1 MEQPKLSLSL
11 ILPIGLMLF
20 SFFFGA
26 GNLIFPPVL
35 GQQAGDNLL
44 MATLGFCFSG
54 VGFPLLGILAMAIN
68 RFDNPDMMAEP
79 VSPMYGRIVTI
90 LCALTIGPLFAIP
103 RTAAVSFDTGIMALL
118 PASIHDVGLAIYSAI
133 FFAITYYCAINPSQI
148 VDRIGKVMAPMLI
161 TCLAALVGCAIF
173 SPMGSAQAAQDAYVN
188 IPFFK
193 GFLEGYNTMD
203 LLCSLLF
210 GAATISAIELT
221 GVKDQKQ
228 LTKLCIYAGIVAA
241 VCLAV
246 VYGSL
251 AYAGAT
257 SVSVTGMV
265 ASGGQLLNKITV
277 HYFGNFGKIVLA
289 LIIFF
294 ACITTSIGLSTAI
307 PDYFAKLSQGKYTYQ
322 QFVAAICL
330 FSFAV
335 SNIGL
340 SNIITFS
347 IPVLCM
353 MYPITIALVI
363 LNVGKDIF
371 KRDKRI
377 FRACLIL
384 TTIFAIFD
392 GLRAAGIDTGAANTF
407 LASIVP
413 LYDIGFGWIT
423 PCFGGILLGFVWKAC
438 SPKEAE

>member
-1 MEQPKLSLSL
+1 
-11 ILPIGLMLF
+11 
-20 SFFFGA
+20 
-26 GNLIFPPVL
+26 
-35 GQQAGDNLL
+35 
-44 MATLGFCFSG
+44 
-54 VGFPLLGILAMAIN
+54 
-68 RFDNPDMMAEP
+68 
-79 VSPMYGRIVTI
+79 
-90 LCALTIGPLFAIP
+90 
-103 RTAAVSFDTGIMALL
+103 
-118 PASIHDVGLAIYSAI
+118 
-133 FFAITYYCAINPSQI
+133 
-148 VDRIGKVMAPMLI
+148 
-161 TCLAALVGCAIF
+161 
-173 SPMGSAQAAQDAYVN
+173 
-188 IPFFK
+188 
-193 GFLEGYNTMD
+193 MD

-210 GAATISAIELT
+210 GAATINAIELT

-228 LTKLCIYAGIVAA
+228 LTKLCIYAGIIAA
-241 VCLAV
+241 ICLAA

-307 PDYFAKLSQGKYTYQ
+307 PDYFTKLAKGKITYQ
-322 QFVAAICL
+322 RFVAAICL

-353 MYPITIALVI
+353 LYPITIALVI

-371 KRDKRI
+371 KRDKHI

>member
-11 ILPIGLMLF
+11 VIPIGLMLF

-35 GQQAGDNLL
+35 GQEAGDNLL

-90 LCALTIGPLFAIP
+90 LCALTIGPFFAIP

-118 PASIHDVGLAIYSAI
+118 PASMHDMGLAVYSAI

-148 VDRIGKVMAPMLI
+148 IDRIGKVMAPMLI
-161 TCLAALVGCAIF
+161 ICLSLLVGCAVF
-173 SPMGSAQAAQDAYVN
+173 NPMGSAQAAQNAYVD

-307 PDYFAKLSQGKYTYQ
+307 PDYFTKLSKGKVTYQ
-322 QFVAAICL
+322 RFVAAICL